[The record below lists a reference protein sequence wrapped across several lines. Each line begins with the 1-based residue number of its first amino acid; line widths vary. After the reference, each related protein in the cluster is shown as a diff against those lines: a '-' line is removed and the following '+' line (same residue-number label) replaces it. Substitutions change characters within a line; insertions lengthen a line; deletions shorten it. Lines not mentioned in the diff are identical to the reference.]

1 MNLEQFKNQDK
12 RELGAIKRKLGIKA
26 GEKLKTGTLL
36 ERMNAEKAR
45 NLSIKGLV

>member
-12 RELGAIKRKLGIKA
+12 RQLGAIKRKLGIKA
-26 GEKLKTGTLL
+26 GEEIKTGTLL
-36 ERMNAEKAR
+36 ERMNQEKAR

>member
-1 MNLEQFKNQDK
+1 MNLEQFKKQDK

-26 GEKLKTGTLL
+26 GEEVKTGLL
-36 ERMNAEKAR
+36 VERMNKEKAK